1 MTDDADA
8 SLVYAGSAGRV
19 GRIALVN
26 TFLALITIG
35 VYRFWGKT
43 RLRQYLWGAVRF
55 QGDSLEYTGRPIELF
70 LGFLIAIGVLFP
82 FGVLFGALDFYVDR
96 PGRGPRSGDRHR
108 LSSCPLL
115 PSRFRH
121 IPCAPLSSDP
131 YPLARHPRGPDRRGF
146 PLRRPVARLSSSQP
160 DDVGLDRA
168 LAKHAPATIPDG
180 QYLDWEPPVP
190 VRCRGGAVVPQ
201 MAVLLGALSPDSGT
215 ILFLVPRRPRPAILP
230 SIPRSR
236 NYASHCP

>member
-82 FGVLFGALDFYVDR
+82 FGVLFGALDFYVTGLGGVLEAAIDI
-96 PGRGPRSGDRHR
+96 GY
-108 LSSCPLL
+108 LL
-115 PSRFRH
+115 
-121 IPCAPLSSDP
+121 
-131 YPLARHPRGPDRRGF
+131 
-146 PLRRPVARLSSSQP
+146 
-160 DDVGLDRA
+160 
-168 LAKHAPATIPDG
+168 
-180 QYLDWEPPVP
+180 
-190 VRCRGGAVVPQ
+190 
-201 MAVLLGALSPDSGT
+201 VL
-215 ILFLVPRRPRPAILP
+215 
-230 SIPRSR
+230 
-236 NYASHCP
+236 